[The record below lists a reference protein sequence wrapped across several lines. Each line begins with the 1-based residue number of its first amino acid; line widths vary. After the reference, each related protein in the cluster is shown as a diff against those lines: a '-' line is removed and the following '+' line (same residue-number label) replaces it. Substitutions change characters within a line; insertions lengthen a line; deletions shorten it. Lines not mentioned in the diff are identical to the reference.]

1 MAEKIKFREEDRQ
14 RWSAFWRTAGGVE
27 GCRKI
32 AEELGVDGP
41 GFVDDIRRFLFA
53 SPDHEKASR
62 LLEGL
67 REVRET
73 IRRGVYE
80 GDRSGIGGFSVHAE
94 HSAR

>member
-1 MAEKIKFREEDRQ
+1 MAEEIKFREEDRHK
-14 RWSAFWRTAGGVE
+14 WSAFWRTAGGE
-27 GCRKI
+27 QGCRKI
-32 AEELGVDGP
+32 AEELGLNGP
-41 GFVDDIRRFLFA
+41 RFVNAIRSFLFP
-53 SPDHEKASR
+53 SPDHERAAR